1 MMCNK
6 QNNNPLVCSSQ
17 VCNTWCFDVAESFNV
32 SMLLKHSMSH
42 VHYAVL
48 NVLFQTIEMINHFT
62 CFMLFHLRFHYV
74 IVNPAGMDPVTIPF
88 DQEVSKCSDEL
99 QNTLPVNLVL
109 DRSSKQPTD
118 SKHSST
124 HWCIDEEIQWELSSI
139 LQFHPEKHI
148 DEFMHVK
155 TNSQPLWTDT
165 IYMLPKCSPNMSF
178 MTLTIIVNVIY
189 YCKKKLMKECNKS

>member
-1 MMCNK
+1 
-6 QNNNPLVCSSQ
+6 
-17 VCNTWCFDVAESFNV
+17 
-32 SMLLKHSMSH
+32 MSN
-42 VHYAVL
+42 VHYSML

-99 QNTLPVNLVL
+99 QNTSPVNLVL

-124 HWCIDEEIQWELSSI
+124 H
-139 LQFHPEKHI
+139 
-148 DEFMHVK
+148 
-155 TNSQPLWTDT
+155 
-165 IYMLPKCSPNMSF
+165 
-178 MTLTIIVNVIY
+178 
-189 YCKKKLMKECNKS
+189 